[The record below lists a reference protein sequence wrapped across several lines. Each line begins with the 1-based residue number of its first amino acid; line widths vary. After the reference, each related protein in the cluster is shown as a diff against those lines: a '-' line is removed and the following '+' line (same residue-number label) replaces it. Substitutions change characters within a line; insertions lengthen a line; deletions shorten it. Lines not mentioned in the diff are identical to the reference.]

1 MGRSLL
7 LSLDDPLRDNDAEPV
22 LRLDE
27 DLDMVSAGFGS
38 STAALSSGLVTSSV
52 GDGASTAGNDASTVV
67 VHCGDTGSFSLD
79 GKVVFVFFSPF
90 NPLSAE

>member
-1 MGRSLL
+1 MGRSLF

-27 DLDMVSAGFGS
+27 DLDNVSAGFGS

-52 GDGASTAGNDASTVV
+52 GNGTLTGNDASTDV

-79 GKVVFVFFSPF
+79 GDVVFCFF
-90 NPLSAE
+90 NPLPAE